1 MLTVLGVTLGPVM
14 NYCSLHRHDCWEV
27 ILNLSGRGEERLGDG
42 RYAFF
47 PGSVTVC
54 PPGMP
59 HMKDCSSGQMWQ
71 DLSLR
76 FLDKGFSLN
85 RLRFSDDFEQ
95 SLSKILHLMQTAS
108 ARRESDG
115 YCRALGEAVCAL
127 LREWDRRAPENAL
140 VERVQVE
147 LSRHFSDPEF
157 SAGRALE
164 KMDYCPDYLRR
175 LFRQSTG
182 PHPPAADPRLHPAFP
197 KGLGHARAGNRP
209 AFRLL
214 RRGLFQ
220 PPVPPGHG
228 LFPPGLSRRTLTA
241 PGRDVYNK
249 HQ

>member
-27 ILNLSGRGEERLGDG
+27 ILNLSGSGEERLGDG
-42 RYAFF
+42 RYPFF
-47 PGSVTVC
+47 PGSVT
-54 PPGMP
+54 
-59 HMKDCSSGQMWQ
+59 

-76 FLDKGFSLN
+76 FSDKGFSLN

-140 VERVQVE
+140 VERIQVE

-175 LFRQSTG
+175 LFRQNTG
-182 PHPPAADPRLHPAFP
+182 ETPTEALTRLR
-197 KGLGHARAGNRP
+197 LTHACT
-209 AFRLL
+209 L
-214 RRGLFQ
+214 
-220 PPVPPGHG
+220 
-228 LFPPGLSRRTLTA
+228 LSRKGSAMPVREIALLSGFYDADYFSRLFRRAMGCSPRAYRTE
-241 PGRDVYNK
+241 
-249 HQ
+249 H

>member
-27 ILNLSGRGEERLGDG
+27 ILNLSGSGEERLGDG
-42 RYAFF
+42 RYSFF

-54 PPGMP
+54 PPGTP
-59 HMKDCSSGQMWQ
+59 HMKDCPSGQMWQ

-76 FLDKGFSLN
+76 FSDKGFSLN
-85 RLRFSDDFEQ
+85 HLRFSDDFEQ

-140 VERVQVE
+140 VERIQVE

-182 PHPPAADPRLHPAFP
+182 ETPTEALTRLR
-197 KGLGHARAGNRP
+197 LTHACT
-209 AFRLL
+209 L
-214 RRGLFQ
+214 
-220 PPVPPGHG
+220 
-228 LFPPGLSRRTLTA
+228 LSRKGSAMPVREIALLSGFYDADYFSRLFRRAMGCSPRAYRTE
-241 PGRDVYNK
+241 
-249 HQ
+249 H